1 MKRGEYKKI
10 DNQDVDE
17 EQEDEINV
25 GLSTNVEDVNN
36 NNSEKNT
43 ENTFNIRLKVPG
55 EKEVV
60 VLLPSSET
68 TVQNVKAYVA

>member
-36 NNSEKNT
+36 NNNK
-43 ENTFNIRLKVPG
+43 
-55 EKEVV
+55 
-60 VLLPSSET
+60 
-68 TVQNVKAYVA
+68 